1 MKKNNSGDPKAT
13 RKSAFMTGYD
23 IEVNADIAAQNA
35 FDRMKQ
41 VGFGALTEQ
50 EKTVA
55 TVWLFAGKVASSGFH
70 GFFSSD
76 AGDLAFYAPTALK
89 NIGAFKMAKIAAAA
103 NSAFGSKGPPKDRGA
118 RRKVWRSFPGDV
130 TGKFEALESSF
141 YKCADDLDE
150 LLEKYVKKAG
160 AS

>member
-1 MKKNNSGDPKAT
+1 MKKKKAGGSKAI

-23 IEVNADIAAQNA
+23 IEVNSDIAAQNA

-55 TVWLFAGKVASSGFH
+55 TVWLFAGKVANSGFR

-76 AGDLAFYAPTALK
+76 AGDLAFYAPTALQ
-89 NIGAFKMAKIAAAA
+89 NIRAFKMAKIAAKA
-103 NSAFGSKGPPKDRGA
+103 NDLFGPKGPSKDRGA
-118 RRKVWRSFPGDV
+118 RRTIWRSFPKDV
-130 TGKFEALESSF
+130 TRKFEALELSF
-141 YKCADDLDE
+141 YKCADDLDD